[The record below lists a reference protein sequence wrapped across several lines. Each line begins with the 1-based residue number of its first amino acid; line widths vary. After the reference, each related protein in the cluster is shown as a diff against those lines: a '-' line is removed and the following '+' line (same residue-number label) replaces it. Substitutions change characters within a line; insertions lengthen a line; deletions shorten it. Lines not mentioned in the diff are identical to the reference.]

1 MAPEKKREVL
11 ICKGRMSF
19 RDLAPVPFRQGPP
32 IPKIAACAL
41 AGTALAAVL
50 IVSPSEMAKKPPP
63 QAAYEIVVAT
73 RDLVSENVS
82 VPLPPAPP
90 PPPKVLMTDNV
101 TKPTQVVTENVTH
114 SGGSVRASFTVVN
127 K

>member
-11 ICKGRMSF
+11 ICRGRMSF
-19 RDLAPVPFRQGPP
+19 RSLAPVPFRQGPP
-32 IPKIAACAL
+32 IPMIAACAL

-73 RDLVSENVS
+73 RTMVSDNVNI
-82 VPLPPAPP
+82 PLPPAPP
-90 PPPKVLMTDNV
+90 PPPKALMSENV
-101 TKPTQVVTENVTH
+101 THPTQVV
-114 SGGSVRASFTVVN
+114 SAGGGSVRASFTVVN
-127 K
+127 P